1 VDGTAGR
8 NANLD
13 CPVERQ
19 SAEQSGA
26 ANDSRSRVLVESLPC
41 ELSDGREQHVYL
53 IPITIESGPI
63 SGSALVALNP
73 ISVIQPWQSLPL

>member
-1 VDGTAGR
+1 MTR
-8 NANLD
+8 
-13 CPVERQ
+13 
-19 SAEQSGA
+19 GA
-26 ANDSRSRVLVESLPC
+26 SSSSHCR